1 MKSRIQAVYG
11 ALRGSFWHPQWL
23 TDRLHVRS
31 RQALN
36 PLRNAVILDVGSGDS
51 DNIRYVD
58 DSNTII
64 RLDYPGTNSSYRSRP
79 DVFAD
84 ARHLPVMDRSID
96 VVLLFEVLEH
106 VYPGSAVLA
115 EIQRV
120 LRHGGTLFLS
130 VPFLY
135 PIHDAP
141 NDFQR
146 FTIHGIRLHLEHSG
160 FRVITE
166 IQHGNSLL
174 VPIQLMNLALLEA
187 CRSLLIRT
195 RWAGFLAML
204 IAYPLCL
211 INNLLALPMT
221 LLPEKGAGCFGYF
234 VVAERK

>member
-1 MKSRIQAVYG
+1 MKSRLQAVYG
-11 ALRGSFWHPQWL
+11 ALRGSILHPQWL
-23 TDRLHVRS
+23 TDRLHARS
-31 RQALN
+31 RQFLN
-36 PLRNAVILDVGSGDS
+36 PLRKAVILDVGSGDS
-51 DNIRYVD
+51 DNTRYVD
-58 DSNTII
+58 GSNSII
-64 RLDYPGTNSSYRSRP
+64 RLDYPRTNSSYRSRP

-84 ARHLPVMDRSID
+84 ARRLPVMDHSID

-146 FTIHGIRLHLEHSG
+146 FTIHGIRLHLENSG
-160 FRVITE
+160 FRVIAE
-166 IQHGNSLL
+166 QQHGNSLL
-174 VPIQLMNLALLEA
+174 VPIQLMNLALLEV
-187 CRSLLIRT
+187 CRSLLIRA

-204 IAYPLCL
+204 IAYPLSL

-221 LLPEKGAGCFGYF
+221 LLPEKGASCFGYF